1 MDGGSRG
8 KDGRSEERMGGAGE
22 TTGGE
27 VVHIKNTVCQQD
39 AGGAYLKNLR
49 VLSLKD

>member
-27 VVHIKNTVCQQD
+27 VVHIKT
-39 AGGAYLKNLR
+39 
-49 VLSLKD
+49 LSVNRKQVARI